1 MATNDNFAKYLA
13 NQIRNGQLD
22 LDAVL
27 AAYPNEAERITEILE
42 EYEVNP
48 TVTG

>member
-22 LDAVL
+22 RDAVL
-27 AAYPNEAERITEILE
+27 AAYPNEADRIEEILE

>member
-13 NQIRNGQLD
+13 NQIRNGQLYR
-22 LDAVL
+22 DAVL
-27 AAYPNEAERITEILE
+27 AAYPNEADRIEEILE
-42 EYEVNP
+42 EYDINP